1 MCRRMR
7 HLKPREIQGCQLAL
21 DASIATSLYDATS
34 GGSLVAANGGVAR
47 WEDQSGVGRHVT
59 QATAAYQPTRK
70 AATLNGLD
78 AVLFDGTNDV
88 LNRASQTL
96 SDFFV
101 SGTDTAVF
109 VVLRQDS
116 TRTDNTAV
124 SVGGKIA
131 VFASYSDT
139 LYFDAGSDTTGRVS
153 GAQPSGWDN
162 SLQCFDGVRR
172 SASERIYTNNAQR
185 ASRSDASGTS
195 GATSV
200 NLSVGDYQAT
210 AYIPH
215 KGEIAEVTIIAATIS
230 EFMASRMRHSRMRKW
245 RING

>member
-34 GGSLVAANGGVAR
+34 GGSLVAANGAVAR

-78 AVLFDGTNDV
+78 AVLFDGSQDNMS
-88 LNRASQTL
+88 RASQTL

-101 SGTDTAVF
+101 SGTDLSVFMVIRQNGAQANNAALSIGNAV
-109 VVLRQDS
+109 
-116 TRTDNTAV
+116 N
-124 SVGGKIA
+124 
-131 VFASYSDT
+131 VFATYSNDVN
-139 LYFDAGSDTTGRVS
+139 FDAGNYVTNRV
-153 GAQPSGWDN
+153 GAAQPYGWDD
-162 SLQCFDGVRR
+162 SLHCFDGVRR
-172 SASERIYTNNAQR
+172 SSAQR
-185 ASRSDASGTS
+185 VYVDNTQLASRSDASGTS
-195 GATSV
+195 GATSMTLV
-200 NLSVGDYQAT
+200 VGDYQASPL
-210 AYIPH
+210 IPH

-245 RING
+245 RISG